1 MFQNLIGR
9 KINHAFIRLMIFV
22 YLYQRCYVK
31 WQSARSYS
39 FGVTNG
45 TRQGSI
51 FSPRGGFNTYLDPMI
66 ESLRRSGY
74 GCTIGKHFFGA
85 VAYADDVL
93 IMATS
98 VQGLQEMVN
107 ICQEHA
113 TENSLMFSTD
123 IDPKKSKT
131 MCIAFNCTHR
141 TDLAHVKLN
150 GDNLPWV
157 QKAKHIGNF
166 LHEDGSTDTDL
177 RVKKGIFIQTAMEL
191 NQEFSS
197 LPAHI
202 RWRMN
207 MLYNSHL
214 SGSNI
219 WKFNSYEASHLVSSW
234 NKNIKV
240 IFELPW
246 ATHRWVLE
254 EITRSNLKFILYARF
269 IKFINS
275 IHKSSKPAVRFL
287 YSMVASDVRSMTGS
301 NLRSILL
308 HTGVHVVPGTQQG
321 YLIKKQR
328 CFKVPETDEWKVP
341 LLHSLLQIKAGDFEI
356 KFDEN
361 DADDDDNM
369 DIPDDILANICTS

>member
-1 MFQNLIGR
+1 
-9 KINHAFIRLMIFV
+9 MIFV

-31 WQSARSYS
+31 WQSSRSYS

-66 ESLRRSGY
+66 ESLRSSGY
-74 GCTIGKHFFGA
+74 GCTIGRHFFGT

-113 TENSLMFSTD
+113 KENSLMCSTD

-131 MCIAFNCTHR
+131 MCIAFNCSSR
-141 TDLAHVKLN
+141 KELAHVKLN

-166 LHEDGSTDTDL
+166 LHEDGTTDTDL

-197 LPAHI
+197 LPASI
-202 RWRMN
+202 RWRLN

-219 WKFNSYEASHLVSSW
+219 WKFDSQEASHLVSSW

-240 IFELPW
+240 IYDLPW

-254 EITRSNLKFILYARF
+254 EITGSNLKFILFTRF
-269 IKFINS
+269 LKFINS
-275 IHKSSKPAVRFL
+275 IHKSSKPAVKFL
-287 YSMVASDVRSMTGS
+287 YSMVASDVRSVTGS
-301 NLRSILL
+301 NLRSIML
-308 HTGVHVVPGTQQG
+308 HTGIQSVPGTMQG

-328 CFKVPETDEWKVP
+328 RFKVPELEEWKVP
-341 LLHSLLQIKAGDFEI
+341 LLHSLLQVRAGDFEI
-356 KFDEN
+356 KWD
-361 DADDDDNM
+361 DDAADDEDVHV
-369 DIPDDILANICTS
+369 PCDILANICTS